1 MTVAPL
7 LALDDR
13 FAFIV
18 KGLRD
23 MVADRGGRRL
33 ITGALVL
40 LIWTRLGR
48 IGEKFAVLIE
58 RVRAGT
64 LPAAASLRTRTA
76 SAPAALS
83 PRPERAKPEHETG
96 FGWLIR
102 LGGYEAAGYGSQ
114 FQHLLSDPEMVA
126 LISAAPRQMGRL
138 LRPLCWMLG
147 IKPAPGLFPK
157 RARKPKSPTLLDASG
172 ETEAKKPRA
181 PRPKRRRRLREGE
194 YMTAAFV
201 RSLSVPWR

>member
-23 MVADRGGRRL
+23 VVADRGGRRL

-48 IGEKFAVLIE
+48 IAEKFAALAE
-58 RVRAGT
+58 RVRAGN
-64 LPAAASLRTRTA
+64 LPA
-76 SAPAALS
+76 SAPGRTRSMPASVSA
-83 PRPERAKPEHETG
+83 RPSRPKPEHDTR
-96 FGWLIR
+96 FAWLIR
-102 LGGYEAAGYGSQ
+102 LGVYHAAGFGSQ

-126 LISAAPRQMGRL
+126 LISAAPSQMGRL

-147 IKPAPGLFPK
+147 IKPSPGLFP
-157 RARKPKSPTLLDASG
+157 
-172 ETEAKKPRA
+172 
-181 PRPKRRRRLREGE
+181 
-194 YMTAAFV
+194 
-201 RSLSVPWR
+201 